1 MGGCSILFL
10 LFFIRNVTPNE
21 TKTGAEKKRKQK
33 EHTHTTKCE
42 YLCVC
47 VCVMF
52 WGDNKHQPLFVSS
65 MILFCFVYFA
75 STSQSVEFISM
86 RIPPEELDGFPLVIR
101 GSWPMVLDFNHRL
114 FFFFFLLRSCFLYLD
129 FFLLTGFDCVCKP
142 FFIVTPRWLDRHHF
156 NRRHLLFRN
165 SFFFPLSRNK
175 KVNGPSVGMSTK
187 LLFIY
192 VQINLDFVLFCFRQG
207 VNIKVDQHI
216 AHSKSSLVVKWR
228 NNRKPKKI
236 GLFFLRATVF
246 LSYFQSQLNSR
257 MKCIELLK
265 RHL

>member
-42 YLCVC
+42 YLC

-129 FFLLTGFDCVCKP
+129 FFLVTGFDCVCKP

-165 SFFFPLSRNK
+165 SFFFFLSRNK
-175 KVNGPSVGMSTK
+175 KVNGPPVGMSTK

-192 VQINLDFVLFCFRQG
+192 VQINLDFVLFS
-207 VNIKVDQHI
+207 
-216 AHSKSSLVVKWR
+216 A
-228 NNRKPKKI
+228 
-236 GLFFLRATVF
+236 
-246 LSYFQSQLNSR
+246 
-257 MKCIELLK
+257 
-265 RHL
+265 

>member
-1 MGGCSILFL
+1 
-10 LFFIRNVTPNE
+10 
-21 TKTGAEKKRKQK
+21 
-33 EHTHTTKCE
+33 
-42 YLCVC
+42 
-47 VCVMF
+47 MF

-86 RIPPEELDGFPLVIR
+86 QIPPEELDGFPLVIR

-165 SFFFPLSRNK
+165 SFFFSFPGTK
-175 KVNGPSVGMSTK
+175 KWTDHPSVCRLNFCSFTSKSTW
-187 LLFIY
+187 I
-192 VQINLDFVLFCFRQG
+192 LFCFR
-207 VNIKVDQHI
+207 HR
-216 AHSKSSLVVKWR
+216 SKHKSWSTYRTL
-228 NNRKPKKI
+228 KKFVI
-236 GLFFLRATVF
+236 CQMT
-246 LSYFQSQLNSR
+246 
-257 MKCIELLK
+257 
-265 RHL
+265 